1 MTTSIRDRAGTT
13 VLTFPQDDAVLA
25 ERVREIVAEEEPR
38 TADETRA
45 TLETHLRAVHPR
57 VTIRQRSDL
66 AGFGQAALYVFR
78 DGSAVSELDD
88 TWVDEPTSARVV
100 TDESGTYVDANDAAA
115 ELFGLPREAIIGRR
129 PGDFTRPDAR
139 IHDADE
145 LWRRLAETGRLHSL
159 AVVSGSSA
167 NDGTLVEFV
176 TIRDGDGDGPGRTV
190 TVLRPLP
197 QE

>member
-1 MTTSIRDRAGTT
+1 MTTSIRDAAGTT

-45 TLETHLRAVHPR
+45 VLETHLRAVHPR
-57 VTIRQRSDL
+57 VTIRERSDL

-88 TWVDEPTSARVV
+88 EWVEEPASARVV
-100 TDESGTYVDANDAAA
+100 TDESGTYADANDAAA
-115 ELFGLPREAIIGRR
+115 ELFGVAREAIIGRR
-129 PGDFTRPDAR
+129 AGDFTRPDAR
-139 IHDADE
+139 IRDADE

-159 AVVSGSSA
+159 AVVNGSHA
-167 NDGTLVEFV
+167 NDGTVVEFV
-176 TIRDGDGDGPGRTV
+176 TMRDGDGRGRTV